1 MHQNRRKG
9 MSRGF
14 EESVLGTT
22 PMLVRGPAVTR
33 APGNSLIAPKRGL
46 IGQARKNL
54 KEKL

>member
-54 KEKL
+54 KEKS